1 MHPLIAI
8 RALAMPLEPHRRR
21 NARRMFIVTKKG
33 LQTRCI
39 HAGEAPDPSTGAHGV
54 PMYQNVTYAFRSYE
68 QVEAMRE
75 GRLPHFTYS
84 PRGNP
89 TVRSLELKIA
99 DLEGA
104 ESCAAFSAG
113 MSAITATLL
122 HFLRD
127 GGHIVVGA
135 ETYDLTKDFLLHEAP
150 RLGGSASFVDI
161 TDLAAVEAAITPET
175 RAIYAEPAS
184 NPLLRIADIPA
195 LAALAHRHELP
206 LVTDNTF
213 LSPGVFRPI
222 EHGADIVIHSATKY
236 LSGHGQVQ
244 GGVVSGSRALID
256 PIRDVMVMHGGQM
269 SPAAAWNLLNGVKTL
284 VLRTDRHCENARLIA
299 DMLAGHPAVRMV
311 HFPGLAN
318 HPGHEVAATLFGEP
332 RGTWGGM
339 MSIELHGGRA
349 AKAAFVNAVQVATLA
364 VSLGDVSTLIWPW
377 HDRDLV
383 RISVGVEDA
392 EDLLVDLRNALD
404 AAHTVAVP

>member
-1 MHPLIAI
+1 MSKL
-8 RALAMPLEPHRRR
+8 
-21 NARRMFIVTKKG
+21 G

-39 HAGEAPDPSTGAHGV
+39 HAGEAPDPTTGAHGV
-54 PMYQNVTYAFRSYE
+54 PLYQNVTYAFRSYE

-89 TVRSLELKIA
+89 TVRALELKIA

-104 ESCAAFSAG
+104 ESCVAFGAG
-113 MSAITATLL
+113 MSAITTTLL

-127 GGHIVVGA
+127 GGHVVAGV

-150 RLGGSASFVDI
+150 RLGGSVTFVDI
-161 TDLAAVEAAITPET
+161 TDLAAVREAIQSNT

-184 NPLLRIADIPA
+184 NPVLTIADIPA
-195 LAALAHRHELP
+195 LAAVAHDQGLS

-222 EHGADIVIHSATKY
+222 EHGADLVIHSATKY
-236 LSGHGQVQ
+236 LSGHGHVQ
-244 GGVVSGSRALID
+244 GGVVSGPRTLID
-256 PIRDVMVMHGGQM
+256 SLRDAMVLHGGQM
-269 SPAAAWNLLNGVKTL
+269 SPSAAWNLLMGVKTL
-284 VLRTDRHCENARLIA
+284 VLRTDRHSANAKVLA
-299 DMLAGHPAVRMV
+299 KMLANHPAVRTV
-311 HFPGLAN
+311 YYPGLDS
-318 HPGHEVAATLFGEP
+318 HPGHEIAARMFGHE
-332 RGTWGGM
+332 RDCWGGM
-339 MSIELHGGRA
+339 VSIELHGGRA
-349 AKAAFVNAVQVATLA
+349 AKAAFVNSVEVATLA
-364 VSLGDVSTLIWPW
+364 VSLGDVSTLVWPW

-383 RISVGVEDA
+383 RISVGVEDID
-392 EDLLVDLRNALD
+392 DLTTDLRRALD

>member
-1 MHPLIAI
+1 MSK
-8 RALAMPLEPHRRR
+8 
-21 NARRMFIVTKKG
+21 FG

-39 HAGEAPDPSTGAHGV
+39 HAGEAPDPTTGAHGV
-54 PMYQNVTYAFRSYE
+54 PLYQNVTYAFRSYE

-89 TVRSLELKIA
+89 TVRALELKIA
-99 DLEGA
+99 DIEGA
-104 ESCAAFSAG
+104 ESCVAFGSG
-113 MSAITATLL
+113 MSAITTTLL

-127 GGHIVVGA
+127 GGHVVAGV

-150 RLGGSASFVDI
+150 RLGGSVTFVDI
-161 TDLAAVEAAITPET
+161 TDPTAVRAAIQANT

-184 NPLLRIADIPA
+184 NPVLTIADIPA
-195 LAALAHRHELP
+195 LAAVARDHELT

-222 EHGADIVIHSATKY
+222 EHGADLVIHSATKY

-244 GGVVSGSRALID
+244 GGVVSGPRALIESL
-256 PIRDVMVMHGGQM
+256 RDAMVLHGGQM
-269 SPAAAWNLLNGVKTL
+269 SPSAAWNLLMGVKTL
-284 VLRTDRHCENARLIA
+284 VLRTDRHSANAKVLA
-299 DMLAGHPAVRMV
+299 KMLDDHPAVRTV
-311 HFPGLAN
+311 YYPGLDSHLGHHIAARMF
-318 HPGHEVAATLFGEP
+318 GHE
-332 RGTWGGM
+332 RDCWGGM
-339 MSIELHGGRA
+339 VSIELHGGRA
-349 AKAAFVNAVQVATLA
+349 AKAAFVNSVEVATLA
-364 VSLGDVSTLIWPW
+364 VSLGDVSTLVWPW

-383 RISVGVEDA
+383 RISVGVEDID
-392 EDLLVDLRNALD
+392 DLTTDLRRALD